1 MTKAVNGTD
10 AKDIALHFIGAK
22 ELELTKTNII
32 KNIAIAK
39 SILDLGY
46 PKESILIAIDL
57 NIEKM
62 YSLGFIKF
70 VIEEVHIAIMAKA
83 KEDEIKE
90 ALSRI
95 NTKKTFVESEGDG
108 TNRNKQKLERKSNL
122 SRLGKSYP
130 DDLFKQ

>member
-1 MTKAVNGTD
+1 MVNPTD
-10 AKDIALHFIGAK
+10 AKEIALYFIGTK

-39 SILDLGY
+39 SILELGY

-70 VIEEVHIAIMAKA
+70 VIEEVHNAIVA
-83 KEDEIKE
+83 KEKEDVIRE
-90 ALSRI
+90 ALAKL
-95 NTKKTFVESEGDG
+95 NTSTQIYVESGDIG
-108 TNRNKQKLERKSNL
+108 NNRNKEKLERRTKVA
-122 SRLGKSYP
+122 RLREG
-130 DDLFKQ
+130 DTNNMFK